1 MMFWKRKSKDPL
13 LRMFLDKYHLNLLSV
28 PREKAEVGDLYVYDG
43 KRASAPGKI
52 SFFLNEPIEMPEVRE
67 GEIMADITGTLSHG
81 VAFKVGFGLL
91 EGFLTALGASGI
103 VTKVRVGFEKEK
115 TSQIKYRFARTTRD
129 SVDILQMGVELIGKK
144 LKEKH
149 PLYREDHSYFLV
161 TGVAR
166 TPSISIVAEG
176 KDGQAVNLDL
186 QALKIGEI
194 SPSVSVEKTG
204 EGETTFSGEK
214 SLAFGV
220 ELLKL
225 LYDPE
230 ENRIKLEMQSDEIKL
245 MHNGQPTKPMVG
257 PAFIGGEQDDAFIVI
272 E

>member
-1 MMFWKRKSKDPL
+1 
-13 LRMFLDKYHLNLLSV
+13 
-28 PREKAEVGDLYVYDG
+28 
-43 KRASAPGKI
+43 
-52 SFFLNEPIEMPEVRE
+52 MPEVQK
-67 GEIMADITGTLSHG
+67 GELLADITGTLSHG

-115 TSQIKYRFARTTRD
+115 TSQIKYRFARATRD
-129 SVDILQMGVELIGKK
+129 SVDVLQMGVELIGKE
-144 LKEKH
+144 LMEDH
-149 PLYREDHSYFLV
+149 PLYEEDYSYFLV

-186 QALKIGEI
+186 EALKIGEI

-204 EGETTFSGEK
+204 EGEITFSGEK

-225 LYDPE
+225 LYDPKQ
-230 ENRIKLEMQSDEIKL
+230 NRIDLEMQNDVVKVRKVRDDEK
-245 MHNGQPTKPMVG
+245 PAKPMVG
-257 PAFIGGEQDDAFIVI
+257 HAFIGGEQDDAFIAV